1 MAPGAGR
8 ADTNRDI
15 RGFHDARPEPE
26 VPGGPV
32 PGYTGGRRDQIGTG
46 RDRGVLARG
55 VVENPVECD
64 SWPEEWRS
72 FASDFNPDVAVIGS
86 FVWDVFDRAEG
97 QTAAA
102 PGTPG
107 YDAAYLGAVRQAV
120 RVASRDGQVPT
131 YVLGVPCL
139 AATQDGYL
147 LNDPVRRL
155 KMNALIRAAID
166 GNPQARYVD
175 LDELTCDLGARGIS
189 PERAKTIY
197 RDGVHSSDQ
206 GGRLVWSSLLQR
218 FAADGV
224 AAAPGATAS
233 S

>member
-1 MAPGAGR
+1 MLELSLKFPGDLYPATQVAGATKIGCGFMTEPYWR
-8 ADTNRDI
+8 A
-15 RGFHDARPEPE
+15 
-26 VPGGPV
+26 
-32 PGYTGGRRDQIGTG
+32 
-46 RDRGVLARG
+46 G

-107 YDAAYLGAVRQAV
+107 YDADYVWAVQQAV
-120 RVASRDGQVPT
+120 RVASRDGRVPT

-147 LNDPVRRL
+147 LSDPVRRL
-155 KMNALIRAAID
+155 KMNTLIRAAID

-175 LDELTCDLGARGIS
+175 LDELTCDLGERGIS
-189 PERAKTIY
+189 PELAKTIY
-197 RDGVHSSDQ
+197 RDGVHWSDQ
-206 GGRLVWSSLLQR
+206 GGRLVWSNLLQR

-224 AAAPGATAS
+224 VASPGATAS
-233 S
+233 P